1 MNHIRICLSL
11 YGTTEELC
19 IAIKSFDADLYEIR
33 LDLCTDDPDGSKIRA
48 ATNKPLLFA
57 AHDRPD
63 LLRKYL
69 NFADYVDV
77 EHDAGWKPA
86 DHNAGGTPAVHIVSI
101 HAKDEDPD
109 RLWKKLSGQHRT
121 KIVLETANY
130 DVIARLIELNREH
143 GPLAFCFAAGEIG
156 SFSRILSVLNG
167 APWIYASLAGRAT
180 GSAQFTSDQLV
191 ETYHLRRFEKMQD
204 ISVFG
209 IIGNPVS
216 HSRSPQ
222 IQNKN
227 FADASLS
234 WIYLPFFCKDL
245 PALLHAAPKWKTK
258 GFSIT
263 HPYKEEIL
271 LLLDSVSPEV
281 QRLHSCNT
289 VAYVEGKWTGTNTD
303 LEGIEALLKD
313 IPVDEARAVIIG
325 AGASA
330 RAIASVIRPHIAQ
343 LWILNRT
350 IGKASQLA
358 SEFQARSGSLADLV
372 RIDYDIL
379 IQATSI
385 GWNSGECPVDV
396 RHLRPGK
403 VVIDCIYQDTELLKK
418 ARDLGCR
425 TINGEIWFQAQALA
439 QFRWWTSLNL

>member
-19 IAIKSFDADLYEIR
+19 RAIKSFDANLYEIR
-33 LDLCTDDPDGSKIRA
+33 LDLCTDDPEGAKIRA
-48 ATNKPLLFA
+48 ATTKPLLFA
-57 AHDRPD
+57 AHGRPD
-63 LLRKYL
+63 LLEKYWP
-69 NFADYVDV
+69 FADYVDV
-77 EHDAGWKPA
+77 EQGEATGQ
-86 DHNAGGTPAVHIVSI
+86 NSIVSI
-101 HAKDEDPD
+101 HTKEGEPD
-109 RLWKKLSGQHRT
+109 RLWKKLSGEHRT

-143 GPLAFCFAAGEIG
+143 SPLAFCFAAGEIG

-180 GSAQFTSDQLV
+180 GNAQFAFDQLV
-191 ETYHLRRFEKMQD
+191 ETYQLRRFEKIQD

-222 IQNKN
+222 IQNRN
-227 FADASLS
+227 FADASLP
-234 WIYLPFFCKDL
+234 WIYLPFFCVDL
-245 PALLHAAPKWKTK
+245 PALLRAAPKWKTK

-271 LLLDSVSPEV
+271 PLLDSVSPAA
-281 QRLHSCNT
+281 QSLRSCNT
-289 VAYVEGKWTGTNTD
+289 VAYVDGKWTGTNTD
-303 LEGIEALLKD
+303 LEGIKTLLKD
-313 IPVDEARAVIIG
+313 VPVDGARIVIIG

-330 RAIASVIRPHIAQ
+330 RALASVIRPQ
-343 LWILNRT
+343 VGKLWILNRT
-350 IGKASQLA
+350 TDKASRLA
-358 SEFQARSGSLADLV
+358 SEFQADSGSLADLEH
-372 RIDYDIL
+372 IDYDIL

-385 GWNSGECPVDV
+385 GWNSGECPVNV

-403 VVIDCIYQDTELLKK
+403 VVIDCIYQDTDLLKK
-418 ARDLGCR
+418 ARDLECK
-425 TINGEIWFQAQALA
+425 TINGKIWFDAQAQA
-439 QFRWWTSLNL
+439 QFRWWSSLNL